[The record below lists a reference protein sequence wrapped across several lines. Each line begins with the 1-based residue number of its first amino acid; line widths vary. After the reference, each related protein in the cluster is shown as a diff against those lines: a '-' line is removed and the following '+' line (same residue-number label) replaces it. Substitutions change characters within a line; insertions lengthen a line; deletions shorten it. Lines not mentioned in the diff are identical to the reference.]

1 MGMKLRLGRLRQIV
15 REAGKIGASADYMKK
30 ERVREQL
37 QGLIAGYVASGE
49 ITDQKS
55 LEQFI
60 KDVDVSMTALK
71 MIPFEVWQ
79 KLSGAKPGVK
89 PGSKK

>member
-1 MGMKLRLGRLRQIV
+1 MKLTLGQLRQVV
-15 REAGKIGASADYMKK
+15 REAGKISASADYMKK
-30 ERVREQL
+30 ERVREML
-37 QGLIAGYVASGE
+37 QQLIADHVASGE
-49 ITDQKS
+49 VKDQAS

-79 KLSGAKPGVK
+79 KLGGAKP
-89 PGSKK
+89 PKKK

>member
-1 MGMKLRLGRLRQIV
+1 MKLTVGQLRQVV

-37 QGLIAGYVASGE
+37 QAMVAEHVAAGDIA
-49 ITDQKS
+49 DQAS

-60 KDVDVSMTALK
+60 KDIDTSMTALK
-71 MIPFEVWQ
+71 MIPFEVWT
-79 KLSGAKPGVK
+79 KLAGKAPAKPA
-89 PGSKK
+89 KKK